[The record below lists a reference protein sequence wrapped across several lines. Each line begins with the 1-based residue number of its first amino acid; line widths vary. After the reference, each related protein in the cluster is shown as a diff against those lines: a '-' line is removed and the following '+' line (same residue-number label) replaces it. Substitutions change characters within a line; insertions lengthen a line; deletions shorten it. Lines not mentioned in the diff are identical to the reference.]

1 MSTFNNQANGQANE
15 SQYQQPI
22 NANYEVDPD
31 LYINQL
37 HEDILQDLQKPWLS
51 DNEKDE
57 MQKLLHTVKRIQ
69 FDLHQLK
76 TLSKSKNYTK
86 HAIQKRN
93 KSLYKSAKQVRDKH
107 INLLISNTIV
117 I

>member
-1 MSTFNNQANGQANE
+1 MSTFNNQANGF
-15 SQYQQPI
+15 QYQQPI

-57 MQKLLHTVKRIQ
+57 MQNLLHTVKRIQ
-69 FDLHQLK
+69 LDRYLFNRISNNK
-76 TLSKSKNYTK
+76 TYSKYE
-86 HAIQKRN
+86 IDELN
-93 KSLYKSAKQVRDKH
+93 KSLYKRAKQVRDKH